1 MEIHSDVRDP
11 SMCGIRRMNGGKN
24 DEIKLCK
31 FSSYVLAMNG
41 NVVRIC
47 ETKRRKRVEKNLK
60 RLSIVDAAFL
70 VIQSLIM
77 GGRINMANVQCRLIR
92 PIYIRSQLQR
102 GREGGEERNGKLCTH
117 KDRVMLEL

>member
-1 MEIHSDVRDP
+1 
-11 SMCGIRRMNGGKN
+11 
-24 DEIKLCK
+24 
-31 FSSYVLAMNG
+31 MNG

-47 ETKRRKRVEKNLK
+47 ETKRRKRVEKNLE

-102 GREGGEERNGKLCTH
+102 RRESGEERNGKLCTH